1 MISSILLQAAG
12 GGFIAQYAQPLMIGA
27 MFLVV
32 YFFMMRPQIKKQKD
46 QKKFVEEMKKG
57 DKVVTTAG
65 IHGKVVE
72 IADTTILV
80 EVDNG
85 VKIRFD
91 KSSISLEASKALN
104 VEKKA

>member
-12 GGFIAQYAQPLMIGA
+12 GSFLAQYAQPIMIGA

-72 IADTTILV
+72 IADATILV

-91 KSSISLEASKALN
+91 KSAISLEASKALN

>member
-91 KSSISLEASKALN
+91 KSAISLESSKVLN
-104 VEKKA
+104 AEKKA